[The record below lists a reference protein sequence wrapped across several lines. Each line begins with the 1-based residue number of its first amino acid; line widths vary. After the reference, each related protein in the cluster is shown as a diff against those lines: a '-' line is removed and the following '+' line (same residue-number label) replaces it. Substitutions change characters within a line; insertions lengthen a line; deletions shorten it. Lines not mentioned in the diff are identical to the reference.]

1 MCVKLNTELQTKTRW
16 MSEEEDLLL
25 KSWQQAS
32 AEPEP
37 FYNLSSFVYIFPYSF
52 GIFMTVANMED
63 FL

>member
-1 MCVKLNTELQTKTRW
+1 